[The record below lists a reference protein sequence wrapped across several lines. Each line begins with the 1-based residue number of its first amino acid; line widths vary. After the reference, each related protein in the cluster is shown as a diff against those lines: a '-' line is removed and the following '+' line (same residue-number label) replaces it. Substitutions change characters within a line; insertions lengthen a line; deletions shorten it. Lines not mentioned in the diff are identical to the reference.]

1 MKNVLHRLDGSA
13 RQLPEML
20 PLETAP
26 HILGLNPDQ
35 FRAIMQTE
43 KLLSYRIRIGKQFK
57 WFVLPTNL
65 QFMPSE
71 VQCAYTT
78 DYPKH
83 KKIYSCFV
91 DCRQV

>member
-1 MKNVLHRLDGSA
+1 
-13 RQLPEML
+13 ML

-57 WFVLPTNL
+57 WFVLPTNPTVYA
-65 QFMPSE
+65 Q
-71 VQCAYTT
+71 
-78 DYPKH
+78 
-83 KKIYSCFV
+83 
-91 DCRQV
+91 